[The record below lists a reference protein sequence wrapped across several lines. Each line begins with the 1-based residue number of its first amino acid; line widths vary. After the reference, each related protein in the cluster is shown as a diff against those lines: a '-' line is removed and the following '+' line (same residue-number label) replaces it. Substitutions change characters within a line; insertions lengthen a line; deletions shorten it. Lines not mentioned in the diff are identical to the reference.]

1 MKKKIRVMIILLIS
15 IVIIDQI
22 SKILIINFL
31 KEPIGNDYLKFE
43 IVNNTGMAFGFNSG
57 NTKNIFLTIFVL
69 AIVLTFV
76 KNQIERIDMKT
87 TIVIGM
93 VLGGAVSNLVDRIFR
108 KGIIDFIK
116 IYKIPTFNVA
126 DIAIVIGWI
135 LIIIFL
141 IDYSRKTR

>member
-31 KEPIGNDYLKFE
+31 KEPIGNDYLKLE

>member
-1 MKKKIRVMIILLIS
+1 MKKKIKVMIILLIS

-31 KEPIGNDYLKFE
+31 KEPIGNDYLKLE

>member
-31 KEPIGNDYLKFE
+31 KEPIGNDWLKLE

-87 TIVIGM
+87 NIVIGM
-93 VLGGAVSNLVDRIFR
+93 VLGGAVSNLADRIFR

>member
-31 KEPIGNDYLKFE
+31 KEPIGNDYLKLE

-69 AIVLTFV
+69 VIVLTFV

>member
-1 MKKKIRVMIILLIS
+1 MKKKIGVMIILLIS

-31 KEPIGNDYLKFE
+31 KEPIGNDYLKLE

-93 VLGGAVSNLVDRIFR
+93 VLGGAVSNLADRIFR

>member
-31 KEPIGNDYLKFE
+31 KEPIGNDYLKLE

-76 KNQIERIDMKT
+76 KNQIERTDMKT

>member
-31 KEPIGNDYLKFE
+31 KEPIGNDYLKLE

-141 IDYSRKTR
+141 TDYSRKTR

>member
-31 KEPIGNDYLKFE
+31 KEPIGNDYLKLE

-108 KGIIDFIK
+108 KGIIDFIN

>member
-31 KEPIGNDYLKFE
+31 KEPIGNDYLKLE

-93 VLGGAVSNLVDRIFR
+93 VLGGAVSNLADRIFR